1 MAQGRPWGAFYA
13 PMQSNCRLPSKAVN
27 HLQGMPDFRRY
38 GQRPGAW
45 FARDFRIGNAVQR
58 LQGRVNAAS
67 RSGNQVIKT
76 AIAVQA
82 QIAPLQDMGLVRRQ
96 RDSEV
101 ARLPGDF
108 RAGDSVQAL

>member
-1 MAQGRPWGAFYA
+1 MEQVYAQAVAEGADFVVGPLEKQA
-13 PMQSNCRLPSKAVN
+13 VEELAKLTDLPVPVLALNQTQAGPSEKPAAV
-27 HLQGMPDFRRY
+27 
-38 GQRPGAW
+38 
-45 FARDFRIGNAVQR
+45 AV
-58 LQGRVNAAS
+58 GVNAAS
-67 RSGNQVIKT
+67 RSSYQVIKR
-76 AIAVQA
+76 AVAVQA